1 MLKRAYDIASS
12 FREYLILAALLVVS
26 VALLTVND
34 SPQIRVLRS
43 LTIQSLG
50 LLQET
55 FNFIPDYF
63 SLRSEN
69 TMLRG
74 LNLKLSEEVS
84 LLREAQLENI
94 RLRQMLGLR
103 ERSSYPSV
111 PARIVGKTLQLMRN
125 TITLEVG
132 QDRGVREQMPIVTGL
147 GLVGKITAASGSYS
161 VGQILFN
168 RRMRVSAKIQRSRVD
183 GIVEWDGGT
192 TLTLKNV
199 AKTLDVQPGDV
210 VVTSD
215 YSSLYPEG
223 IRIGTVVSAAQ
234 IPGSLFQRVEV
245 APSVDFAT
253 IEEVF
258 VITRQPDTSRVRL
271 ERERGRF

>member
-12 FREYLILAALLVVS
+12 FREYLLLAALLVVS

-69 TMLRG
+69 KVLRE
-74 LNLKLSEEVS
+74 LNVKLSEEVN

-103 ERSSYPSV
+103 ERSSYPTI

-125 TITLEVG
+125 TITLDVG
-132 QDRGVREQMPIVTGL
+132 RDRGVRERMPIVTGL
-147 GLVGKITAASGSYS
+147 GLVGKITATSGSYS
-161 VGQILFN
+161 IGQILFN

-199 AKTLDVQPGDV
+199 AKTLDVQAGDV

-234 IPGSLFQRVEV
+234 IPGSLFQRVEI
-245 APSVDFAT
+245 APSVDFGT
-253 IEEVF
+253 LEEVF

-271 ERERGRF
+271 EREQGEF

>member
-1 MLKRAYDIASS
+1 MLKRAYDIAST
-12 FREYLILAALLVVS
+12 FREYLLLAVLLVVS
-26 VALLTVND
+26 VALLAAND

-50 LLQET
+50 ALQET

-69 TMLRG
+69 RVLRE
-74 LNLKLSEEVS
+74 LNVKLSEEVN

-94 RLRQMLGLR
+94 RLRQMLGIR
-103 ERSSYPSV
+103 EHIHAPTV

-125 TITLEVG
+125 TITLDVG
-132 QDRGVREQMPIVTGL
+132 SDNGVREQMPMVTGL
-147 GLVGKITAASGSYS
+147 GLVGKIIATSSRYS
-161 VGQILFN
+161 IGQILYN
-168 RRMRVSAKIQRSRVD
+168 QRIRISAKIQRSRVD
-183 GIVEWDGGT
+183 GIIEWDGGT

-245 APSVDFAT
+245 LPSVDFAT
-253 IEEVF
+253 LEEVF
-258 VITRQPDTSRVRL
+258 VITQQPDTSRIGL
-271 ERERGRF
+271 ERRQGKF

>member
-125 TITLEVG
+125 TITLDVG

>member
-1 MLKRAYDIASS
+1 MLKRAYDIAST
-12 FREYLILAALLVVS
+12 FREYLVLATLLVVS
-26 VALLTVND
+26 VSLLALGD

-43 LTIQSLG
+43 LTIESLG
-50 LLQET
+50 LLQDT

-69 TMLRG
+69 RSLRE
-74 LNLKLSEEVS
+74 LNLKLSEEVN

-94 RLRQMLGLR
+94 RLRQMLALR
-103 ERSSYPSV
+103 AKSPYPTV

-125 TITLEVG
+125 TVTLDVG
-132 QDRGVREQMPIVTGL
+132 RDQGIREQMPIVTGV
-147 GLVGKITAASGSYS
+147 GLVGKITATSNRYS
-161 VGQILFN
+161 IGQILLN

-183 GIVEWDGGT
+183 GIVEWEGARN
-192 TLTLKNV
+192 LALKNV
-199 AKTLDVQPGDV
+199 AKTLDVQAGDV

-234 IPGSLFQRVEV
+234 IPGSLFQRVEL
-245 APSVDFAT
+245 APAVDFAT
-253 IEEVF
+253 LEEVF
-258 VITRQPDTSRVRL
+258 VVTHQADSSRVRL
-271 ERERGRF
+271 EREQGGF